1 MDNGQETT
9 MESIRITV
17 DVPPTF
23 FADHEDRDCVRY
35 SGERN
40 EYVVKRLSKKLRVAL
55 HPVDLAD
62 LISDADYYMDLGAE
76 LDFDMQ
82 GLVSSAR
89 ATKLQLAK
97 LGFTYEWAKAQFKSD
112 DFIDPTGVWA

>member
-1 MDNGQETT
+1 

-23 FADHEDRDCVRY
+23 FADHEDRNCVQY
-35 SGERN
+35 SGEYS
-40 EYVVKRLSKKLRVAL
+40 EFVIKRLSKKVRVAL
-55 HPVDLAD
+55 HPIDLAD
-62 LISDADYYMDLGAE
+62 LVSDADHYADMSSE
-76 LDFDMQ
+76 LDWDMQ

-97 LGFTYEWAKAQFKSD
+97 LGFTCEWAKAQFKSD
-112 DFIDPTGVWA
+112 DFINPTSVVA

>member
-1 MDNGQETT
+1 M
-9 MESIRITV
+9 
-17 DVPPTF
+17 
-23 FADHEDRDCVRY
+23 
-35 SGERN
+35 
-40 EYVVKRLSKKLRVAL
+40 VKRLSKKVRVAL
-55 HPVDLAD
+55 HPIDLAD

-97 LGFTYEWAKAQFKSD
+97 LGFTYEWAMAQFKSD
-112 DFIDPTGVWA
+112 DFIDPTGCWSA

>member
-1 MDNGQETT
+1 
-9 MESIRITV
+9 MESVRITV

-23 FADHEDRDCVRY
+23 FYDHEDRNCVQH
-35 SGERN
+35 SGERE
-40 EYVVKRLSKKLRVAL
+40 EYIIKRLSKKLRVAL
-55 HPVDLAD
+55 HPVDVAD
-62 LISDADYYMDLGAE
+62 LVSDADHYADMGSE

-97 LGFTYEWAKAQFKSD
+97 LGFTYEWAKAQFKCD
-112 DFIDPTGVWA
+112 DFIDPTGCWSA